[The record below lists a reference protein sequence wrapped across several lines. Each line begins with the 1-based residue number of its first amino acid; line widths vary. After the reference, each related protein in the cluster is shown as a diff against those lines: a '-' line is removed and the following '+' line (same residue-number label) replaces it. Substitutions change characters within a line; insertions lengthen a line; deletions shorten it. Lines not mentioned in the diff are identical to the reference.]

1 VIIVDDGSD
10 NGTYTNPVLV
20 RTQMSK
26 TSKKPDIDHI
36 FEQIYEELATIK
48 NSECMEQRVG
58 HLAAAIVRNV
68 NSES

>member
-1 VIIVDDGSD
+1 
-10 NGTYTNPVLV
+10 
-20 RTQMSK
+20 MSK

-36 FEQIYEELATIK
+36 FEQIYEELAMIK
-48 NSECMEQRVG
+48 NSTECMEQRVG